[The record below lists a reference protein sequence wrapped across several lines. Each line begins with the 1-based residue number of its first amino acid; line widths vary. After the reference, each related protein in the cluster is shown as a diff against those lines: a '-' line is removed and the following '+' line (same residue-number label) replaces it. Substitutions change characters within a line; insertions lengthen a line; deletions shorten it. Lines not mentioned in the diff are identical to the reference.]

1 MITDNVKSM
10 KDRRTK
16 HPINLAGN
24 QEERR
29 QGASSVNN
37 LLPPNPT
44 TWKYGIKI
52 TQPKI
57 DATDRRQIEAI
68 NEDKAHTT
76 KETLDDIKRVHR
88 KEKTKKEQNELET
101 YQIANESARWVRKT
115 LI

>member
-1 MITDNVKSM
+1 MISDNVKSIN
-10 KDRRTK
+10 DRRNK
-16 HPINLAGN
+16 HSINLAGN
-24 QEERR
+24 PDERH
-29 QGASSVNN
+29 QGPSSTNN
-37 LLPPNPT
+37 LLPPNPKT
-44 TWKYGIKI
+44 YYRTNI

-57 DATDRRQIEAI
+57 DATDRRQTDAI

-101 YQIANESARWVRKT
+101 YQIVNESARWVRKT